1 MRRVDFHGIPQVHST
16 RSNMTQLNIYIYTE
30 RDRERERA
38 SSSSGLQLESRVVA
52 VLVSSSLS
60 SWQKWFASGPE
71 QKKKS
76 PFLRTRNNKEAKDG
90 TGIVYLVSPSCNIL
104 GSGKQI
110 LQWAATPRPGTSLKP
125 IAAFPTERIRELQG
139 RCPAGG
145 RKALN
150 DNSTMNPGVWG
161 KGMVKLCETCGNVK
175 MARRWIK
182 CVALSCFVLLAAVKA
197 PVPHQRTTRLPIGT
211 PLERW
216 DVRHLAPCP
225 ERALLTVQSADPPQT
240 MIHQQGIKRN
250 DNMKWQLSPWLPP
263 WIFSVFVE
271 VRWLHGYIWLP
282 MMALGVSLPSMTL
295 NSASALF
302 VNAEDSC
309 HASMS
314 VDFAI
319 IQGIHTDPVFTVLIL
334 RFSLSQP
341 SPCLGSFGGDV
352 SSRSTSKGPSSGFAA
367 SADPRKRATRIP
379 SADFLGNLT
388 QQIGQICVPIGL

>member
-1 MRRVDFHGIPQVHST
+1 
-16 RSNMTQLNIYIYTE
+16 
-30 RDRERERA
+30 
-38 SSSSGLQLESRVVA
+38 
-52 VLVSSSLS
+52 
-60 SWQKWFASGPE
+60 
-71 QKKKS
+71 
-76 PFLRTRNNKEAKDG
+76 
-90 TGIVYLVSPSCNIL
+90 
-104 GSGKQI
+104 
-110 LQWAATPRPGTSLKP
+110 
-125 IAAFPTERIRELQG
+125 
-139 RCPAGG
+139 
-145 RKALN
+145 
-150 DNSTMNPGVWG
+150 
-161 KGMVKLCETCGNVK
+161 
-175 MARRWIK
+175 
-182 CVALSCFVLLAAVKA
+182 
-197 PVPHQRTTRLPIGT
+197 
-211 PLERW
+211 
-216 DVRHLAPCP
+216 
-225 ERALLTVQSADPPQT
+225 
-240 MIHQQGIKRN
+240 
-250 DNMKWQLSPWLPP
+250 
-263 WIFSVFVE
+263 
-271 VRWLHGYIWLP
+271 